1 MSSALAQAAPLQR
14 LENFEIAAGVS
25 GGQRRGAVG
34 IGQVGVGTMG
44 QQRSDDINMAVRDGK
59 DQSPVPFRI
68 ERVHVYVAVEGA
80 SYFSDV
86 AVLGGSPKS
95 FRRRNWG

>member
-44 QQRSDDINMAVRDGK
+44 QQRSDDINMTVRYGK
-59 DQSPVPFRI
+59 DQGPVPFRI
-68 ERVHVYVAVEGA
+68 ERVHIDVAGEGA
-80 SYFSDV
+80 LDPSDV
-86 AVLGGSPKS
+86 AVLGGTPKS
-95 FRRRNWG
+95 FRRRS